1 MGRSA
6 GYQIDS
12 STEYWGFTLTTDPD
26 EVNYGD
32 EDRRDEYGNLQWV
45 YFYYNDILKMANTET
60 TEPLDVVVNKSNL
73 QNDGRIGDDTG
84 EYVYFVT
91 EETVN
96 GYRDAVYSN
105 PSVSSAEG
113 ETAWIPSTEY
123 ALNNGRIINRPE
135 DSFELPSTGGPG
147 TALFRLTGIIITG
160 LAGAALAMRKRRRR
174 RGAV

>member
-1 MGRSA
+1 MA
-6 GYQIDS
+6 
-12 STEYWGFTLTTDPD
+12 
-26 EVNYGD
+26 
-32 EDRRDEYGNLQWV
+32 
-45 YFYYNDILKMANTET
+45 YNDIISQATPEAPDLVDLVSDTGFTFKI
-60 TEPLDVVVNKSNL
+60 SNL
-73 QNDGRIGDDTG
+73 QKDGRIGDDTG

-147 TALFRLTGIIITG
+147 TALFRLTGIMLTG
-160 LAGAALAMRKRRRR
+160 LAGAVLIMRKRRRPG
-174 RGAV
+174 GAV